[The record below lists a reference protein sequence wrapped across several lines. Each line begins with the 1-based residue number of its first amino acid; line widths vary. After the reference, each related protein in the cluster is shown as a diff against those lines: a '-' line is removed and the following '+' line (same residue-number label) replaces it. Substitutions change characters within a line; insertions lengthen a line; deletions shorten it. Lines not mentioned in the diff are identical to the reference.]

1 MIRHVAGRKDEASA
15 EAQSFALALMEALQI
30 PEIRAEIIRI
40 VGRPSTVP
48 ASQLARGQ
56 RTRKA

>member
-1 MIRHVAGRKDEASA
+1 MIRHVAGRKDEASV
-15 EAQSFALALMEALQI
+15 EAQDFALALMEALQI
-30 PEIRAEIIRI
+30 PEVRAEIVRI
-40 VGRPSTVP
+40 VGRPSAAP